1 VTVEDKDIQKIAEYL
16 YELIS
21 NDMQDIKHEIIE
33 EIRGI
38 ELATQRTVSNGM
50 NNINSNI
57 GSIEGQMYNLRR
69 V

>member
-1 VTVEDKDIQKIAEYL
+1 MEDKDIQKIAEYL
-16 YELIS
+16 YELLASDI
-21 NDMQDIKHEIIE
+21 QDIKHEIIE
-33 EIRGI
+33 EIRSV

-50 NNINSNI
+50 SNINNNI

>member
-1 VTVEDKDIQKIAEYL
+1 MEDKDIQKIAEYL

>member
-1 VTVEDKDIQKIAEYL
+1 MTVEDKDIQKIAEYL

-57 GSIEGQMYNLRR
+57 GSIEGQMHNLRR